1 MSDQVKNIMLNMYPK
16 RKVPLPS
23 NPEDEEDNQITQE
36 QPFIHPEN
44 RKNKIK
50 H

>member
-23 NPEDEEDNQITQE
+23 NPEDEEE
-36 QPFIHPEN
+36 QPQIFHQPLIQSDN
-44 RKNKIK
+44 TGVT
-50 H
+50 